1 MEKIYLYGNWKM
13 YKGIEQSENFIN
25 DLSKYM
31 ENHLWL
37 RQMLKNDRLEIGL
50 FPSFTSLASARKVL
64 TSKGLDK
71 MNVHI
76 GSQNCHY
83 EETGAFTG
91 EISWS
96 MLNEIDCNYSL
107 IGHSERRHIFG
118 ESDELISL
126 KVRSALDHGII
137 PVLCCGETLEE
148 RENGETER
156 VVARQISTALKDL
169 NNNMTI
175 VGNIIYAYEPVW
187 AIGTGRSAMPED
199 AQDVCRY
206 TRKCISSVL
215 GEKHS
220 GNAKIL
226 YGGSVKSSNAESLLN
241 QSDIDGVLVGGASLQ
256 VDSFLDIVK
265 PFA

>member
-1 MEKIYLYGNWKM
+1 MKKIYLYGNWKM
-13 YKGIEQSENFIN
+13 YKGIEQSEKFIN
-25 DLSKYM
+25 DLSEYM
-31 ENHLWL
+31 ENNSWV
-37 RQMLKNDRLEIGL
+37 RQMLKDDRLEIGL
-50 FPSFTSLASARKVL
+50 FPSFTSLASAQKVL
-64 TSKGLDK
+64 TSTGLDK

-76 GSQNCHY
+76 GSQNFYY
-83 EETGAFTG
+83 EEKGAFTG
-91 EISWS
+91 EVSWS
-96 MLNEIDCNYSL
+96 MLNEISCNSSL

-118 ESDELISL
+118 ESDEMISQ
-126 KVRSALDHGII
+126 KVRSALSNGII

-156 VVARQISTALKDL
+156 VVARQISTSLQGLD
-169 NNNMTI
+169 NNEN
-175 VGNIIYAYEPVW
+175 NIIYAYEPVW
-187 AIGTGRSAMPED
+187 AIGTGRSAMPEE
-199 AQDVCRY
+199 AEDVCRY

-215 GEKHS
+215 GGKYS

-241 QSDIDGVLVGGASLQ
+241 QPDIDGVLVGGASLQ

>member
-1 MEKIYLYGNWKM
+1 MKKIYLYGNWKM
-13 YKGIEQSENFIN
+13 FKGIEQTENFIN
-25 DLSKYM
+25 DLSEYM
-31 ENHLWL
+31 ENHLWI

-50 FPSFTSLASARKVL
+50 FPSFTSLASAQKVL
-64 TSKGLDK
+64 TSTGLDK
-71 MNVHI
+71 MNVYI
-76 GSQNCHY
+76 GSQNFHY
-83 EETGAFTG
+83 EEKGAYTG
-91 EISWS
+91 EVSWS

-118 ESDELISL
+118 ESDELISQ
-126 KVRSALDHGII
+126 KVRSALRNSII
-137 PVLCCGETLEE
+137 PVLCYGETLEE

-156 VVARQISTALKDL
+156 VVARQISSALQDSS
-169 NNNMTI
+169 NNTPI
-175 VGNIIYAYEPVW
+175 IGSIIYAYEPVW

-199 AQDVCRY
+199 AEDVCRY

-215 GEKHS
+215 GEKQS

-226 YGGSVKSSNAESLLN
+226 YGGSVKSSNSESLLS

-256 VDSFLDIVK
+256 VDSFLNIVK